1 MRWAHILAGFAGMLH
16 RLKPVLLATARG
28 GVGWLVLRF
37 LGMEDLPGTGDALK
51 RTALFALILLLGI
64 PGIDSA
70 KNKSQAQAKMSLEY
84 ILGMMDKSAE
94 DFRSLTAALEHVTY
108 TALVKDTS
116 TETGEIYVRKDS
128 KMRIDF
134 INPDPR
140 TIIRNGDNLYIY
152 TPKINRVEEYNI
164 GKNRA
169 LADQYLALGFGTR
182 SDSLQKNYD
191 VKLSGEEDLDGQ
203 KMAVLDL
210 VPHSDEVRKQITK
223 IRMWVDEASW
233 LPVQQQFF
241 EAGSGDYFLS
251 RYKKV
256 MKNLKIGDG
265 KFKADWPKGTKVEKP
280 HE

>member
-1 MRWAHILAGFAGMLH
+1 MR
-16 RLKPVLLATARG
+16 
-28 GVGWLVLRF
+28 
-37 LGMEDLPGTGDALK
+37 
-51 RTALFALILLLGI
+51 RTALFVAALLFVL
-64 PGIDSA
+64 PGTAAAAGNSQNAA
-70 KNKSQAQAKMSLEY
+70 KLTLEY
-84 ILGMMDKSAE
+84 VLSMMDRSAE
-94 DFRSLTAALEHVTY
+94 DFRSLTAALEHITY
-108 TALVKDTS
+108 TAVVKDSS
-116 TETGEIYVRKDS
+116 TESGEIYVRKDS

-134 INPDPR
+134 TRPDPR

-182 SDSLQKNYD
+182 TESLKKNYD
-191 VKLSGEEDLDGQ
+191 VSLSGEEELDGQ
-203 KMAVLDL
+203 KMAVVDL

-241 EAGSGDYFLS
+241 EAGSGDYFMS
-251 RYKKV
+251 RYKNV

-265 KFKADWPKGTKVEKP
+265 KFKADWPKGSKVEKP